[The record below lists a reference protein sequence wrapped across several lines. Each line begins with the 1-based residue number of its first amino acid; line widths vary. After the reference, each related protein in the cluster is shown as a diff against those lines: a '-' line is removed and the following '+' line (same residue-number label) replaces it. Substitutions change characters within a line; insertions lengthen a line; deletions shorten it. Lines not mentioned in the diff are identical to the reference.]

1 MIVTIFLRFYRR
13 LRIKAA
19 GEAVQE
25 EVEEKDYHR
34 LTNRAEKAVIEHDKM
49 MAAGNKILQIR
60 GKPGNMEEDSKQ
72 QHKSEKQHWVPDF
85 LPQPAEKHGTENRCH
100 NHDKIKINEGA
111 GKQGAK
117 KESQIAEKEG
127 DHSRK
132 PKNQQRQGSQRTE
145 SPARMQQQAQN
156 KSMDKGSRQD
166 MRPGNSG
173 NLLNAEKIVFTDV
186 LGKVIPEINQCGE
199 KQQQEDSCPQQA

>member
-1 MIVTIFLRFYRR
+1 MIVPIFLRFYRR

-19 GEAVQE
+19 GEAVQK

-34 LTNRAEKAVIEHDKM
+34 LSNRAEKAVIEHDEM
-49 MAAGNKILQIR
+49 MAAGNKILQMR

-85 LPQPAEKHGTENRCH
+85 LPQPAEKHGTKNRCH
-100 NHDKIKINEGA
+100 NQDKIKINRGT

-117 KESQIAEKEG
+117 KETQIAEKEG
-127 DHSRK
+127 DHSWK
-132 PKNQQRQGSQRTE
+132 PKNQQRQGSQGPE
-145 SPARMQQQAQN
+145 SSACMQEQAQD

-173 NLLNAEKIVFTDV
+173 NLLNAEEIVFKDV
-186 LGKVIPEINQCGE
+186 LGKMIPKIDQSGE
-199 KQQQEDSCPQQA
+199 KQQQEDSRPQRA